1 MKKQIYLHLFL
12 VGLACILVTALVC
25 AFAFWQ
31 TAKQQTLADLRQ
43 VAQVMGTE
51 MEHYSDPYV
60 FLQRSSRSSSD
71 LRFTWVDPHGTVL
84 YDSYEEASRMPNHRE
99 RPEIAEALG
108 EGQGSDARRS
118 SVPWKPC
125 CPGGSFPFCS

>member
-12 VGLACILVTALVC
+12 VGLACILITALVC
-25 AFAFWQ
+25 AFASWQ
-31 TAKQQTLADLRQ
+31 TAKRQTLADLQQ

-51 MEHYSDPYV
+51 MGHYSDPYV
-60 FLQRSSRSSSD
+60 FLQRSSKSSVD
-71 LRFTWVDPHGTVL
+71 LRFTWVDHHGMVL

-108 EGQGSDARRS
+108 EGQGSDAR
-118 SVPWKPC
+118 
-125 CPGGSFPFCS
+125 